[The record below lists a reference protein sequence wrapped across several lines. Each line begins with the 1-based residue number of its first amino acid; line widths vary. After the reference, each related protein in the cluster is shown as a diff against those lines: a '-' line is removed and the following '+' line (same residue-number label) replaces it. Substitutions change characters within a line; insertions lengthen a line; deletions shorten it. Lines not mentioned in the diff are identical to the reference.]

1 MNEWKSRDSQYQI
14 SSYHFIGVQLTSYHI
29 NGNQIKNSDELIQ
42 FTKFT
47 FKILTWKWIF
57 ELIKM

>member
-14 SSYHFIGVQLTSYHI
+14 SSYDFIGVQLTSYHI